1 MAGSI
6 QVRDD
11 NYQIPHGISSQRSS
25 TGVGKRTD
33 RVLTSPCF
41 STVSQYK
48 AYIDF
53 AVNNTYRPLL
63 SADDAQQYYDAYDR
77 QCKPAYK
84 GCTADPSTNN
94 ACASAGD
101 TCSNAVEGPL
111 EELANFDAY
120 DIRASSDSFPPS
132 TFVKWLTSS
141 SVKKA
146 IGATS
151 SFASCGSTAIGNDD
165 SKIFLPA
172 FLPRNYSLGF
182 ILYSLSLILMP
193 LNRQPLIPAYLE

>member
-1 MAGSI
+1 MYFA
-6 QVRDD
+6 
-11 NYQIPHGISSQRSS
+11 
-25 TGVGKRTD
+25 
-33 RVLTSPCF
+33 
-41 STVSQYK
+41 VSQYK

-63 SADDAQQYYDAYDR
+63 SADDAQQYYDAYDQ

-84 GCTADPSTNN
+84 GCTSDPSTNN

-101 TCSNAVEGPL
+101 TCSSAVEGPL

-165 SKIFLPA
+165 SKFLLLTHFPCLYMLVFIF
-172 FLPRNYSLGF
+172 YSLTR
-182 ILYSLSLILMP
+182 ILMP
-193 LNRQPLIPAYLE
+193 LNR